1 MASILPWIS
10 AIVLLQI
17 MLYCRV
23 INAFI
28 PVATT
33 RSKGGI
39 RLYSQGDDLNVGIV
53 GGGLAGL
60 ATAYHLLE
68 KNPLIQITILDKAQ
82 PGSGGASAVAG
93 G

>member
-1 MASILPWIS
+1 MATILPRIVV
-10 AIVLLQI
+10 IVLLQI

-23 INAFI
+23 INSFV
-28 PVATT
+28 PVAAT
-33 RSKGGI
+33 RSTGGT
-39 RLYSQGDDLNVGIV
+39 RLFSQGDTFSVGIV